1 MINIIKNL
9 FKVFKKQKKYKN
21 YFLKDNLKKE
31 IDTNLAEVGKWSY
44 GNPDI
49 YRWDWKSKIIIG
61 NFCSL
66 GPDINFYVGGDHR
79 ADWIST
85 SPLPATQFNETFK
98 KAKSVK
104 NFAKSKGDIVIGH
117 DVWIGGRS
125 TILSG
130 VTIGTGAI
138 IAAGSLVVNDV
149 EPYTI
154 SGGNPNRVIKKRFED
169 STIKRILDT
178 EWWLLEDSKID
189 SISKYLLSNDTENF
203 FSLINNIK
211 EKK

>member
-1 MINIIKNL
+1 MIDIIKKL
-9 FKVFKKQKKYKN
+9 FKVFKKKKIYKN
-21 YFLKDNLKKE
+21 YFLKDNLKNE
-31 IDTNLAEVGKWSY
+31 IDTNLVEVGKWSY
-44 GNPDI
+44 GNPSI

-85 SPLPATQFNETFK
+85 SPLPASQFNETFK
-98 KAKSVK
+98 KTKTIK

-117 DVWIGGRS
+117 DVWIGGRT

-138 IAAGSLVVNDV
+138 IAAGSLVVNNV

-169 STIKRILDT
+169 SVIKKILNT
-178 EWWLLEDSKID
+178 EWWFLEDSEID
-189 SISKYLLSNDTENF
+189 ILSKFLLSSDIENF
-203 FSLINNIK
+203 FSLIDNIK
-211 EKK
+211 KNN

>member
-1 MINIIKNL
+1 MIKNIRN
-9 FKVFKKQKKYKN
+9 FFRSFRKKKKYKN
-21 YFLKDNLKKE
+21 YFLKDNLKDE
-31 IDTNLAEVGKWSY
+31 IKANLVEVGKWSY
-44 GNPDI
+44 GRPNI

-85 SPLPATQFNETFK
+85 SQLPATQFNETFK
-98 KAKSVK
+98 KTKSIK
-104 NFAKSKGDIVIGH
+104 NFSKSKGDIVIGH

-169 STIKRILDT
+169 SVIKKILDT
-178 EWWLLEDSKID
+178 EWWFLKDTEIDDLSKF
-189 SISKYLLSNDTENF
+189 LLSSDTENF
-203 FSLINNIK
+203 FSYINSIK
-211 EKK
+211 KKN

>member
-1 MINIIKNL
+1 MINIIKKL
-9 FKVFKKQKKYKN
+9 YKIFKKEKVYKN

-31 IDTNLAEVGKWSY
+31 IKANLAEVGKWSY
-44 GNPDI
+44 GKPNI
-49 YRWDWKSKIIIG
+49 YRWDWKSKVIIG

-66 GPDINFYVGGDHR
+66 GPDINFYVGGEHR

-85 SPLPATQFNETFK
+85 SQLPASQFNKTFK
-98 KAKSVK
+98 KSKSIK
-104 NFAKSKGDIVIGH
+104 NFGKSKGDIVIGH

-169 STIKRILDT
+169 IVIKKILDT
-178 EWWLLEDSKID
+178 EWWFLKDTEIDDLSKFLLSSDTEKFFSYID
-189 SISKYLLSNDTENF
+189 SI
-203 FSLINNIK
+203 
-211 EKK
+211 KKKN

>member
-1 MINIIKNL
+1 M
-9 FKVFKKQKKYKN
+9 
-21 YFLKDNLKKE
+21 KDNLKKE
-31 IDTNLAEVGKWSY
+31 IEANLAEVGKWSH
-44 GNPDI
+44 GNPSI

-66 GPDINFYVGGDHR
+66 GSDINFYVGGDHR

-85 SPLPATQFNETFK
+85 SPLPPSQFNETFK
-98 KAKSVK
+98 KTKTIK
-104 NFAKSKGDIVIGH
+104 NLAKSKGDIVIGH

-138 IAAGSLVVNDV
+138 IAAGSLVVNNV

-169 STIKRILDT
+169 SIIKKILDT
-178 EWWLLEDSKID
+178 EGWFLEDAEIDTLSKF
-189 SISKYLLSNDTENF
+189 LLSSDTENF
-203 FSLINNIK
+203 FSLINSIK
-211 EKK
+211 KKN